1 MKKDRYDVEG
11 LAASISDKNCTEWM
25 ECMSH
30 RQWKETKQQPGT
42 AGQGNILGCC
52 LVSSCFLCDI
62 HPECETPLAKRGYMD
77 MDGDKE
83 RKGGISTF
91 STYRERGERVQGC
104 FLGPWGGKWSAG
116 KR

>member
-1 MKKDRYDVEG
+1 
-11 LAASISDKNCTEWM
+11 
-25 ECMSH
+25 MSH

-42 AGQGNILGCC
+42 AEQGNILGCC
-52 LVSSCFLCDI
+52 LVSSCLLCDI